1 MFRKSKSVVGL
12 DLGSSVVKAIEIT
25 LQGPEPVITGFA
37 RVEIPPGGTQAEAV
51 ATAFKNGKF
60 KSKRVVAS
68 VSGQSVVVRYVPMLK
83 MADSE
88 VKQAIRFETDK
99 YVPFSLDEVQL
110 DCQPLKRKPAGSGE
124 GDSKQGEQMTVMV
137 GSALVL
143 IFGFLPGLVTPLA
156 QAIAAAYVP

>member
-83 MADSE
+83 KIGRASCRE
-88 VKQAIRFETDK
+88 RV
-99 YVPFSLDEVQL
+99 
-110 DCQPLKRKPAGSGE
+110 
-124 GDSKQGEQMTVMV
+124 
-137 GSALVL
+137 
-143 IFGFLPGLVTPLA
+143 
-156 QAIAAAYVP
+156 